1 MTSGKTVH
9 LKTFECIS
17 GTWALMHLPELI
29 LREVLVFSR
38 ALRGFQAALLR
49 DVSILVA
56 SLIAFSNSN

>member
-1 MTSGKTVH
+1 MINGKTVH
-9 LKTFECIS
+9 LKTLECTS
-17 GTWALMHLPELI
+17 ALMHLPELI
-29 LREVLVFSR
+29 LREVFVFSR